1 MYKDELETFI
11 IVAETKSFTKAS
23 EILFISSTAIM
34 KQMNKLENDL
44 NMKLLARTNHGIS
57 LTKEGEKIYK
67 EAKYIIE
74 YSNKIINSIQ
84 KERKKEYI
92 INIGTSLTCS
102 CKPMMILWSKKAKD
116 HPEFKTK
123 IISFDKNHTQ
133 TLLTLKSEET
143 KLDFIVSA
151 CDSKNWLKK
160 VNFYK
165 LGETSYSIAVP
176 INHKLANKNLITFH
190 DLNKESVMTIT
201 EGDSPISNKLYQA
214 IKENCP
220 NTTIINCPFFYDI
233 DVFNTAYENG
243 YLLVT
248 LNTWKDIHPAFK
260 TIPLDFKD
268 KISYGIIYAKKP
280 NNKIKEFLNIITEKK
295 GN

>member
-67 EAKYIIE
+67 EAK
-74 YSNKIINSIQ
+74 
-84 KERKKEYI
+84 YI

-233 DVFNTAYENG
+233 DVFNTAHENG

-280 NNKIKEFLNIITEKK
+280 NNKVKEFLNIITEKK